1 MREAQKVTVI
11 FNNIS
16 NTESGLFCYGL
27 QNLTF
32 YKNRT
37 DLLTKIWGSTC
48 KYRVIEY
55 REKEKNIPKLRHEQF
70 KLCFA
75 SLFMAWKRK
84 SLVIASWNTELTA
97 WSWGSRS
104 LCDAIS
110 CLHACQAPFDPTDR
124 RWTPYSNFRHRCD
137 LPICFFSV
145 LILPPDKIPHTRY
158 LSPPSPRPPM

>member
-1 MREAQKVTVI
+1 
-11 FNNIS
+11 
-16 NTESGLFCYGL
+16 
-27 QNLTF
+27 
-32 YKNRT
+32 
-37 DLLTKIWGSTC
+37 
-48 KYRVIEY
+48 
-55 REKEKNIPKLRHEQF
+55 
-70 KLCFA
+70 
-75 SLFMAWKRK
+75 MAWKRR
-84 SLVIASWNTELTA
+84 SLVIASWNTEPTA

-158 LSPPSPRPPM
+158 LFPTKSQTSYVKSNMDMRLMRTCKLKRQFRFLKWAAYVSILEPLFSPPQTSLFPLKPIYFPHLPALLSRN